1 MEVHAHSHTA
11 RKKWTHY
18 FWEFLMLFLAVFCGF
33 LAENQREHMIENQRE
48 KKYIRSLYEDLKRDS
63 IELANDIDYRYGLS
77 ESARYLIAELD
88 KAATITYTDSIYNQA
103 YHLTANPRFEYSN
116 ATIEQLKNSGLLRLI
131 RKQGVVDSIVAY
143 DIIVHRYFAREE
155 GEKEIRPEYR
165 KAIAEILDA
174 KFLLL
179 FDDMNTKNSYQPINL
194 PFLSTGP
201 EKLNRIK
208 GNAAQLLNLNSIT
221 IYTLETIMKK
231 RNNLAEQLR
240 REYYLK

>member
-1 MEVHAHSHTA
+1 
-11 RKKWTHY
+11 
-18 FWEFLMLFLAVFCGF
+18 MLFLAVFCGF

-155 GEKEIRPEYR
+155 GEKEI
-165 KAIAEILDA
+165 K
-174 KFLLL
+174 
-179 FDDMNTKNSYQPINL
+179 
-194 PFLSTGP
+194 
-201 EKLNRIK
+201 
-208 GNAAQLLNLNSIT
+208 
-221 IYTLETIMKK
+221 
-231 RNNLAEQLR
+231 R
-240 REYYLK
+240 REKASA

>member
-1 MEVHAHSHTA
+1 MEVHAHTHTA

-63 IELANDIDYRYGLS
+63 LALARQIDYRSGLS
-77 ESARYLIAELD
+77 QSARYLIAELD
-88 KAATITYTDSIYNQA
+88 NAATIKYTDSIYNEA
-103 YHLTANPRFEYSN
+103 YHLTANPRFNYSN
-116 ATIEQLKNSGLLRLI
+116 ATIEQLKNSGSLRLI
-131 RKQGVVDSIVAY
+131 RKQEVAGNIVAY
-143 DIIVHRYFAREE
+143 DIEVHRYFTREE

-165 KAIAEILDA
+165 KAIVEILDP

-179 FDDMNTKNSYQPINL
+179 FDDMDTKHSYQPINL
-194 PFLSTGP
+194 PFLSTSP

-221 IYTLETIMKK
+221 IYTLETIAK
-231 RNNLAEQLR
+231 RRNRLAEQLR
-240 REYYLK
+240 KEYHLK